1 MAVVGGEYSISWFYV
16 KLTRLRLAGIHI
28 VRLLWQTPIF
38 RRKKLSMSA
47 SIKRPALPKLEVL
60 KRFELSG
67 TVEDRGEEAKGRTR
81 RNPKHLC
88 CKVTNVM

>member
-38 RRKKLSMSA
+38 RRKKLPMSA

-81 RNPKHLC
+81 RNP
-88 CKVTNVM
+88 NPNP